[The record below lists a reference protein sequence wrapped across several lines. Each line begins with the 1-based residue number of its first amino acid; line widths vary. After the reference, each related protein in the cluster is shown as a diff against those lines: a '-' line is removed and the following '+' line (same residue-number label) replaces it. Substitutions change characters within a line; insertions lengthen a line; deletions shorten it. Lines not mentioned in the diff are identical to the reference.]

1 MKEASPIFKREQLQV
16 LINEEQQKDYER
28 NVGCLHESLENSTQ
42 STNIG
47 LAWTIPDATAKERM
61 SEGFAHEQQELCD
74 RPSLN
79 ALRTKKS
86 DSPQRPGR
94 SIRIPEIAES
104 PPSMQNPDA
113 LEHGKLLLTG
123 FSNEQQQAGSEI
135 AKGKDFEDNV
145 QNLQIDTVEVIA
157 MSTDLSPSSEIPS
170 TDGLTETLLS
180 HREQQTHVRHQQ
192 DTVSEGNTY
201 DFPTGAEMSLF
212 EQTKKLS
219 PTTQNIGSK
228 ATGNEQL
235 PLIYDSEQEVV
246 RGEMAVNLSREKAC
260 SFQTDQ
266 EGVESLLASQHVAG
280 IGMKETLLTIS
291 GEQPQTI
298 VSEEQQN
305 DYKGEVCS
313 YQEGLVEIVLSTS
326 TEHALNLQGT
336 TTKEKTSEDFGC
348 SNIMQQDTELK
359 YRSPEMNVEIS
370 QVSVENTFPPEAIKL
385 STDVEQSEVV
395 ENSNILPGFS
405 RQQAGCEIKEKIFEG
420 SELSSMGNIATPE
433 AQKSAVSCQIP
444 DTTNLEGT
452 RIGYSSEHQQVDENG
467 KQEVTEKN
475 LCCFLTG
482 TETMENILIPQ
493 ALLGLSTSA
502 TSQEFLVFSV
512 DKKQQQISS
521 KGIEDNYFG
530 ENVGHL
536 QQGEENIPQHS
547 ITECPAQCPNSE
559 MPKEVLS
566 LEPDVEK
573 PDVEHQQTSENA
585 TNVNIA
591 AECISS
597 LQVGMKT
604 TLLESITLMQNPP
617 VPQTHEAE
625 EYDLSLAFRQQPQIC
640 RSPMEEN
647 STENNV
653 CSLMTGV
660 ENVTGLTIELIAG
673 LENRLT
679 EEAVKNLLGLS
690 CENNQQ
696 KKCSDE
702 QNEEIYVEN
711 VHGFQLDVAKDLPDE
726 LIPCEVTHCHEE
738 VKEAS
743 PRFANQQQQ
752 ICSNEAKGNASEENL
767 CRIEMVSEAV
777 GLTPGSEAPETS
789 KKSLPVVSEQLLT
802 GISTMGDSISDM
814 CHQTGSEPVP
824 TGIMKL
830 TASLHNRDEV
840 KRKEPLQ
847 SFCGDL
853 NQELNL
859 NVESKEN
866 LQEETVQVSST
877 SAEDPELSVRKEL
890 TTCTRAALTECTMG
904 FSGDQQ
910 TERIDRLQV
919 GIAANSFPET
929 TELIL
934 DIQIPDV
941 ERVSIFS
948 NEQQICSDKI
958 EEAGADGKAVSSLQS
973 SADNI
978 INPES
983 MELAPP
989 IFQDSV
995 TPELMAFNNEQQ
1007 QICSS
1012 GMKTATSKEGGS
1024 IEDNLCPDTTLMFP
1038 SSLSKNYNMDFG
1050 EKLSDF
1056 STEESIAE
1064 KNRFK
1069 SESDTEITASSD
1081 TAKFQSNLQIHEPWN
1096 GKDYLLASSVD
1107 SVKNQNSSEES
1118 EKNVKNIKIGEESVI
1133 LEATKLTSMCQDP
1146 EGVELK
1152 GMSLDSENEPQQTCN
1167 TKSKEASNILI
1178 DSKNISVQAPTEL
1191 LSSSQKF
1198 DTKKNGDKLS
1208 CFSCDIKQQ
1217 SSDDETKLSIF
1228 KEKSCFD
1235 EKGIDISVL
1244 PGNVQLLSRSG
1255 IVTELQETTSG
1266 TLSKAQ
1272 QISINET
1279 KEDIAVANAGCRK
1292 SVIPESNELICN
1304 SLCCDATTK
1313 EEILNQTYGSEEQ
1326 QILNLSGKESV
1337 NGNSFGSIKKGMT
1350 FGTEPETDF
1359 PLCNLS
1365 VSEAVKVN
1373 QLLAVA
1379 SDSEQYNNLMSHST
1393 CEKELSLEMDFA
1405 SGNDKLP
1412 EEVEK
1417 EIISAG
1423 GTDCK
1428 NHAASRGMQLLKSM
1442 TIENKEPSNATE
1454 HLLSLHVRDGT
1465 ESNLEIDAKEQESI
1479 IGVLPSGSC
1488 AGIDPNSIK
1497 KQSCVSDIEFGN
1509 EFLLAIERS
1518 ATPDH
1523 SSPHTLADVKEEEVL
1538 PAVEYDA
1545 TEIAEMVVPQD
1556 VVLYP
1561 QKNGTACF
1569 SGTFELLENSP
1580 ALYGIVKLNSSS
1592 KGWGGGWWELVQF
1605 ENSSWVWLCPLI
1617 VQ

>member
-1 MKEASPIFKREQLQV
+1 
-16 LINEEQQKDYER
+16 
-28 NVGCLHESLENSTQ
+28 
-42 STNIG
+42 
-47 LAWTIPDATAKERM
+47 
-61 SEGFAHEQQELCD
+61 
-74 RPSLN
+74 
-79 ALRTKKS
+79 
-86 DSPQRPGR
+86 
-94 SIRIPEIAES
+94 
-104 PPSMQNPDA
+104 
-113 LEHGKLLLTG
+113 
-123 FSNEQQQAGSEI
+123 
-135 AKGKDFEDNV
+135 
-145 QNLQIDTVEVIA
+145 
-157 MSTDLSPSSEIPS
+157 
-170 TDGLTETLLS
+170 
-180 HREQQTHVRHQQ
+180 
-192 DTVSEGNTY
+192 
-201 DFPTGAEMSLF
+201 
-212 EQTKKLS
+212 
-219 PTTQNIGSK
+219 
-228 ATGNEQL
+228 
-235 PLIYDSEQEVV
+235 
-246 RGEMAVNLSREKAC
+246 
-260 SFQTDQ
+260 
-266 EGVESLLASQHVAG
+266 
-280 IGMKETLLTIS
+280 
-291 GEQPQTI
+291 
-298 VSEEQQN
+298 
-305 DYKGEVCS
+305 
-313 YQEGLVEIVLSTS
+313 
-326 TEHALNLQGT
+326 
-336 TTKEKTSEDFGC
+336 
-348 SNIMQQDTELK
+348 
-359 YRSPEMNVEIS
+359 MNVEIS

-726 LIPCEVTHCHEE
+726 LIPREVTHCHEE

-1538 PAVEYDA
+1538 PAVCANTEVKVTEKGLKEGLKTESPSPEFASSSPLHEKDAESVICTVTRCALDNTRLTTSTSLASERKEPVPYPLPASVAPHPSKLAKLAKPPDDA
-1545 TEIAEMVVPQD
+1545 TILQNQLEQCQLRVSLASEKEELVLPAFLASIAPDPSQHSEHLKPLADAEVFQKHLPQTPISVSLIYEKEESISPQPIAPLASHPPQNVECTKPLDDAEDFQTRLEQTLLSISSLSEKQEDFPHPLFAVTPQIVQPQQKQESSEQITNSPTVPPCLKDTDSSALLLGFPSVSKNDVLLQD
-1556 VVLYP
+1556 VAEQSILSNTVCSDVTESILLP
-1561 QKNGTACF
+1561 APPLAGDTDAVGVEHVSISVPVPSECEQPVPPLPLPLPLPLPPLQSDDADKTTTDITGQQKHLV
-1569 SGTFELLENSP
+1569 SVSLSSDSEEPIVP
-1580 ALYGIVKLNSSS
+1580 ALSSVPPLSPEGSNNPQVDVTDLQELVRQPSSS
-1592 KGWGGGWWELVQF
+1592 TSLKYNKELRM
-1605 ENSSWVWLCPLI
+1605 LKI
-1617 VQ
+1617 